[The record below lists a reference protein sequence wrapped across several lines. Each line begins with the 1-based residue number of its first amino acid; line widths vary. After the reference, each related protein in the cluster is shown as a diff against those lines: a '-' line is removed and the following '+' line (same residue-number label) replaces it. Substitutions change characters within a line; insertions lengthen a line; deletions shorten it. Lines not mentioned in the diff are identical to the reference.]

1 MIKQPYFCAFSKCRR
16 YRYVWR
22 DVWDGCL
29 PPCAFIGLN
38 PSTADEAGP
47 DPTAKRCINYA
58 KSWSFG
64 ALVMLNLFA
73 FRATDS
79 RKMLIEKNPIG
90 EKNDPWILREVSGI
104 ISTHGGMVI
113 AAWGNYGTHFQR
125 GAEVR
130 RLLSG
135 ELRYL
140 TLNESGEPGHPL
152 YLKSNLKPIRW
163 GPH

>member
-1 MIKQPYFCAFSKCRR
+1 
-16 YRYVWR
+16 
-22 DVWDGCL
+22 
-29 PPCAFIGLN
+29 
-38 PSTADEAGP
+38 
-47 DPTAKRCINYA
+47 
-58 KSWSFG
+58 
-64 ALVMLNLFA
+64 MLNLFA

-140 TLNESGEPGHPL
+140 TL
-152 YLKSNLKPIRW
+152 K
-163 GPH
+163 